1 MDEINPYESPKQ
13 ASVGPMPGTGD
24 DSLQEGAARRA
35 WHRQDFI
42 FALAQQGV
50 LLLFTSRVRD
60 GGVLFGLYL
69 AGVIALWAWMAITI
83 MRHRTSPTGRD
94 IAFLKYGFFVCFLLV
109 FVVRFA
115 LGAIMSLR

>member
-13 ASVGPMPGTGD
+13 VSVGPMPGTGD
-24 DSLQEGAARRA
+24 DSLQESAATRA

-50 LLLFTSRVRD
+50 LLLFTSRVPD

-69 AGVIALWAWMAITI
+69 AGVIALWAWMAIAT
-83 MRHRTSPTGRD
+83 MRRRTSPTALD
-94 IAFLKYGFFVCFLLV
+94 IALVKYGFFFCFLLV
-109 FVVRFA
+109 FVVRFTLA
-115 LGAIMSLR
+115 AIMSLC